1 MVSKAVLIR
10 SGLVSLTT
18 AKPVNTAQPRTTVNS
33 ARPMKNVFNKAHST
47 IRRPINKNTTLKN
60 SNFNQMV
67 NTVKDKNVNAARPK
81 AVLNAVKGNQIN
93 VVKASTFWITSE
105 SLMVM
110 LMKILCWV
118 LWGIQLKSNSI
129 VKAFKSIL
137 SRTSIVK
144 ENMHVQFSE
153 NTPYI
158 AGSGPNW
165 FFDIDALTKKKLDR
179 DSYLEM
185 IKEEFTEEPG
195 KRRPDIKVC
204 KCVPVHDTKS
214 TPRFHSSLICCKRL
228 FSGAVVCGI
237 ALIGSLQQEVV
248 IFLFSCRIFIFMVV
262 ARNETMVANS
272 IIEAENVV
280 CMKMFVDKCF
290 DSESNYFDY
299 GYSEELNNAGKI
311 LDESK
316 GREKVF
322 RKEQTFV
329 SNNSGAKFKQ
339 NKKQRSR
346 RPKRKDTE
354 VPQPSGP
361 TTNVTNK
368 AVYEE
373 RDDSLERDTTT
384 ATGLHIEQDMCNIN
398 KTQSKATPN
407 EPSSPHGTNQGRSF
421 RRQGKPWG
429 IQLLHTRVIDL
440 EKIKT
445 AQAQEITSLKLRVK
459 KLEKKGGSRTHKLK
473 RLYQGR
479 KIDDIEDKDAEI
491 TYG

>member
-1 MVSKAVLIR
+1 
-10 SGLVSLTT
+10 
-18 AKPVNTAQPRTTVNS
+18 
-33 ARPMKNVFNKAHST
+33 
-47 IRRPINKNTTLKN
+47 
-60 SNFNQMV
+60 
-67 NTVKDKNVNAARPK
+67 
-81 AVLNAVKGNQIN
+81 
-93 VVKASTFWITSE
+93 
-105 SLMVM
+105 
-110 LMKILCWV
+110 
-118 LWGIQLKSNSI
+118 
-129 VKAFKSIL
+129 
-137 SRTSIVK
+137 
-144 ENMHVQFSE
+144 
-153 NTPYI
+153 
-158 AGSGPNW
+158 
-165 FFDIDALTKKKLDR
+165 
-179 DSYLEM
+179 M

-195 KRRPDIKVC
+195 KEGGD
-204 KCVPVHDTKS
+204 
-214 TPRFHSSLICCKRL
+214 SSK
-228 FSGAVVCGI
+228 
-237 ALIGSLQQEVV
+237 
-248 IFLFSCRIFIFMVV
+248 
-262 ARNETMVANS
+262 
-272 IIEAENVV
+272 
-280 CMKMFVDKCF
+280 
-290 DSESNYFDY
+290 DSESNDQEKEDNVNNTNTINAASTNEVNVVGAKASIELLDDLNMPELEDIVYSDDDDDWFGPSWNYQMEKWAIGTKWVFRNKKDERGIVIKNKARLVVQGYTQEEGIDY
-299 GYSEELNNAGKI
+299 DEMDVKSAFLYGNIEEEVYVCQSPSFEDPNFTDRYSEELNNAGKI

-339 NKKQRSR
+339 NKKQISR

-398 KTQSKATPN
+398 MTQSKATPN